1 MFVLV
6 AYDVNITSLGGAKRL
21 RSVAQTCLDYGKRV
35 QNSVFEC
42 LLTEAQYVILKNK
55 LLEIIDKNED
65 SIRFYLLGT
74 NWKRRVETIGKS
86 YSLNFDEELVI

>member
-6 AYDVNITSLGGAKRL
+6 AYDVNITSSGGTRRL
-21 RSVAQTCLDYGKRV
+21 RSVAKACLDYGKRV

-42 LLTEAQYVILKNK
+42 LLTEAQYVLLKVR
-55 LLEIIDKNED
+55 LLEIIDTQED
-65 SIRFYLLGT
+65 SIRFYLLGS

-86 YSLNFDEELVI
+86 YSLDFDDELVI